1 MKKLRI
7 GTSGLEVSE
16 VSLGCMRIG
25 GMEPKA
31 LDKLIST
38 SMDAVIDFYDHA
50 DIGH

>member
-25 GMEPKA
+25 GMEDAA
-31 LDKLIST
+31 LDKLITT
-38 SMDAVIDFYDHA
+38 SLDAGIDF
-50 DIGH
+50 